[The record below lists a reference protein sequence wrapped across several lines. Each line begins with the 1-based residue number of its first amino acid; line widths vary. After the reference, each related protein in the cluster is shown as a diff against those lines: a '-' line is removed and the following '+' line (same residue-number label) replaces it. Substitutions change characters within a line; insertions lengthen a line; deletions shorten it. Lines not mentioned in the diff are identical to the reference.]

1 MECNN
6 VHVDLPMKSL
16 VGGQVTL
23 DAALEVVVVVVVD
36 ASAAARRLLMRFNA
50 LESAETVSSHAGLSQ
65 SSDCFRMEFN
75 GFRMLLLLS
84 SFAMI
89 SGTIYMT
96 AKYTD
101 PLFSNSNN

>member
-23 DAALEVVVVVVVD
+23 VVSLELVVVVVAD
-36 ASAAARRLLMRFNA
+36 ASVTAARRLLIRFNA
-50 LESAETVSSHAGLSQ
+50 SESAETVSSHAGLSQ
-65 SSDCFRMEFN
+65 SSDCFRMELN

-84 SFAMI
+84 PFAMI
-89 SGTIYMT
+89 TSPIQTI
-96 AKYTD
+96 KTD
-101 PLFSNSNN
+101 DNDKLYIEF